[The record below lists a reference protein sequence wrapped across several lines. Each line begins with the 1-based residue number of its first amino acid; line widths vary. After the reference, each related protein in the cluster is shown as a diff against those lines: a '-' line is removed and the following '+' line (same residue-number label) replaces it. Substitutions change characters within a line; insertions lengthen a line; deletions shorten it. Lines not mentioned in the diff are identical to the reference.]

1 MGTNIL
7 HNGNKSVTNSQIASW
22 VLVCSLPWVQHKKWI
37 PIRSMECVHTHQKIP
52 TIDGCGSL
60 SHVQNFVEK
69 TREDNQKVGKTNQVV
84 SQMPTLRP

>member
-1 MGTNIL
+1 
-7 HNGNKSVTNSQIASW
+7 
-22 VLVCSLPWVQHKKWI
+22 
-37 PIRSMECVHTHQKIP
+37 MECVHTHQKIP